1 MSHIP
6 QSGGSSS
13 GGSPSGGP
21 PFGNPHA
28 YRAHAAFLA
37 PARARSEWWRTGLGV
52 GLTLVAGIALY
63 QLALAFLASLAGPDT
78 MRALLD
84 EATFYGDTPRAT
96 LLVLFT
102 YAFFGTGLAMALNA
116 LHGRGLAS
124 LIGPWEAALSD
135 FLRTILAVGAV
146 LLGVTLLLPQGYD
159 LVRNAQMATGLW
171 LALLPLS
178 IAAIAVQ
185 AGTEELFFRGYLQQQ
200 IGARMPGWPAWMA
213 VPATLFGLAHWA
225 PDAAGGN
232 AVWFLVWATAF
243 GFAAADLT
251 ARTGT
256 LGAAFGLHFAN
267 NAVAILG
274 MSLAGPGSGL
284 ALWHVPMTAD
294 AAALAPL
301 IPVEIATLFVA
312 WLAARL
318 ALKV

>member
-6 QSGGSSS
+6 QSGGPES

-21 PFGNPHA
+21 PFGHPRA

-37 PARARSEWWRTGLGV
+37 PARARAEWWRTGLGIA
-52 GLTLVAGIALY
+52 LTLVAGIALY
-63 QLALAFLASLAGPDT
+63 QLALAFLASLAGPET
-78 MRALLD
+78 MRALFD
-84 EATFYGDTPRAT
+84 ETTFYGDTPRAT
-96 LLVLFT
+96 LLTLFS
-102 YAFFGTGLAMALNA
+102 YAFFATGLAMALNA
-116 LHGRGLAS
+116 LHGRGLGS

-135 FLRTILAVGAV
+135 FLRTVLAAGAV

-159 LVRNAQMATGLW
+159 LVRNPQMATGLW

-178 IAAIAVQ
+178 LVAIAVQ
-185 AGTEELFFRGYLQQQ
+185 AGTEEMFFRGYLQQQ

-232 AVWFLVWATAF
+232 AVWFLLWATAF

-267 NAVAILG
+267 NAIAILG
-274 MSLAGPGSGL
+274 TSLSGPGSGL
-284 ALWHVPMTAD
+284 ALWHIPMRPD
-294 AAALAPL
+294 APALAGL